1 MECLLARPSPSS
13 ASNRARR
20 RSSPG
25 LALETKA
32 KLLGTDRSTT
42 GEAVKRDVIEHRDKL
57 ISVLG
62 PKRLQH

>member
-1 MECLLARPSPSS
+1 
-13 ASNRARR
+13 
-20 RSSPG
+20 